1 MLTNL
6 VEQFESVIAR
16 TSIITPIGLVSQARG
31 YAIESDG
38 PDAAMGE
45 LCTITSHNQQPI
57 SAQVI
62 GFNNGKLTLMPFGQT
77 TGIRLGSRVTA
88 QGTFPS
94 IIVSDSLIGCTINGA
109 GEPLDKSTKVEI
121 GSNKSLEG
129 SSQNPLNRK
138 LINERL
144 ETGLPLI
151 DIFLPLGKGQR
162 IGLFAGSGVGKSTL
176 LGKITQTQLAD
187 IIVIALIGERGRE
200 VNEFIYHTLTEEQR
214 KRAIIV
220 VATADEPPIM
230 KIMAANAAMSIA
242 EYFCAKGK
250 DVLLAMDSITRLAMA
265 QRELGLI
272 VGEPPT
278 SRGYTPSSFAT
289 IAKLAERAGNFKEQ
303 GTITSIFSVLVEGD
317 DHNEPVADHVRSIL
331 DGHIVLSREIANKN
345 LHPSINLLQSVS
357 RLYTRLTSDYEQTL
371 INRLRKY
378 LAEYNQ
384 ISEMIELGAYEK
396 GKNPEHDQ
404 IISLYKKLEPVLYTD
419 KYAQR
424 SNVLKMISNWL

>member
-1 MLTNL
+1 MLSNL
-6 VEQFESVIAR
+6 VEQFESAIAR
-16 TSIITPIGLVSQARG
+16 ASTITPIGLVSQARG

-77 TGIRLGSRVTA
+77 MGIRLGSRVTA
-88 QGTFPS
+88 QGKFPS
-94 IIVSDSLIGCTINGA
+94 IVVSDALIGCTINGA
-109 GEPLDKSTKVEI
+109 GEPLDESTKVEV
-121 GSNKSLEG
+121 GSNISLEG

-144 ETGLPLI
+144 ETGIPLI

-289 IAKLAERAGNFKEQ
+289 IAKLAERAGNFKNQ
-303 GTITSIFSVLVEGD
+303 GSITSIFSVLVEGD

-331 DGHIVLSREIANKN
+331 DGHIVLSREIANRN
-345 LHPSINLLQSVS
+345 LYPSINLLQSVS
-357 RLYTRLTSDYEQTL
+357 RLYSRLTSDYDQKL

-378 LAEYNQ
+378 LAEYSQ
-384 ISEMIELGAYEK
+384 IREMIELGAYEK
-396 GKNPEHDQ
+396 GKNIEHDQ
-404 IISLYKKLEPVLYTD
+404 IISLYKKLEPVLYAD
-419 KYAQR
+419 KYAQS
-424 SNVLKMISNWL
+424 SNVLKTISHWL

>member
-1 MLTNL
+1 MLTSL
-6 VEQFESVIAR
+6 IEQFESVVTRA
-16 TSIITPIGLVSQARG
+16 SIITPIGLVSQARG

-38 PDAAMGE
+38 PDAALGE
-45 LCTITSHNQQPI
+45 LCTITNHNQQPI

-77 TGIRLGSRVTA
+77 TGIRLGSRVIA
-88 QGTFPS
+88 QGKFPS
-94 IIVSDSLIGCTINGA
+94 ITLSNSLIGCSINGI
-109 GEPLDKSTKVEI
+109 GEPLDGSEKVDI
-121 GSNKSLEG
+121 GENISLEG
-129 SSQNPLNRK
+129 AAQNPLHRQ
-138 LINERL
+138 LIGERL
-144 ETGLPLI
+144 ETGIPLI

-200 VNEFIYHTLTEEQR
+200 VNEFIFHTLTEEQR

-230 KIMAANAAMSIA
+230 KIMAANTAMSIA
-242 EYFCAKGK
+242 EYFCKKGK

-289 IAKLAERAGNFKEQ
+289 IARLAERAGNFKKQ
-303 GTITSIFSVLVEGD
+303 GSITCIFSVLVEGD

-331 DGHIVLSREIANKN
+331 DGHITLSRETANRN
-345 LHPSINLLQSVS
+345 LYPSIDLMQSVS
-357 RLYTRLTSDYEQTL
+357 RLYNRLTSDYEQNI
-371 INRLRKY
+371 INRFRKS

-384 ISEMIELGAYEK
+384 IREMIELGAYEK
-396 GKNPEHDQ
+396 GKNQEHDHT
-404 IISLYKKLEPVLYTD
+404 ISLYKKLEPILYTD
-419 KYAQR
+419 KHAVR
-424 SNVLKMISNWL
+424 VEVLKRISNYL